1 MIRRAPAAVARVV
14 WEEGMHLA
22 PQHFQLHRRHLE
34 ATSTSAIGV
43 LHAFPYGV
51 ASCEIDAD
59 ALRNGTLSMLH
70 ARGILPD
77 GTPFDIPDGDVAP
90 EPSPLAD
97 RFSPTRDAH
106 LVHLAL
112 PTWSGNAANVWS
124 DEPVLG
130 AQGTA
135 PRTRHRFVRGA
146 RTVTDETTGQD
157 PVSVTFAMRQCRL
170 LLDEECTADDVTM
183 PVARVRRDGAG
194 SYVLDPRYIPPCLR
208 IGASTRLV
216 EFTHRLVGML
226 DAKGQA
232 LAAALAPA
240 SNATGSGSAQAYL
253 GNELA
258 TRWLLHAVRTAE
270 APLRHMLQ
278 SQDAHP
284 EQLWLEVLR
293 LAGALCTFSLTVSAR
308 ELPAYAHDDP
318 QTSFDAIERF
328 LREQLDVMVAVRAVV
343 APLTQLAD
351 VLYGA
356 PISDARCYEPTARW
370 FLAVRSSVG
379 VSRTVALVPQLT
391 KVCATKFVLEL
402 VRRAY
407 HGLALEHLPAPP
419 AAIAP
424 RPDFAYFELT
434 LDGPCAK
441 ALRDTREIGV
451 YMPAGLP
458 DIELQVA
465 VLVPE

>member
-1 MIRRAPAAVARVV
+1 MRRAPTAVARVV

-22 PQHFQLHRRHLE
+22 PQHFQMHRRHLE
-34 ATSTSAIGV
+34 ATTTSALDV

-51 ASCEIDAD
+51 ASCEIDAE
-59 ALRNGTLSMLH
+59 ALRNGTLSLVH
-70 ARGILPD
+70 ARGIFPD
-77 GTPFDIPDGDVAP
+77 GTPFDMPEGDALP
-90 EPSPLAD
+90 EESSLAN

-112 PTWSGNAANVWS
+112 PGWRSGAANVWNETVAVGM
-124 DEPVLG
+124 DAP
-130 AQGTA
+130 A
-135 PRTRHRFVRGA
+135 PRERHRFLRGE

-170 LLDEECTADDVTM
+170 LLDDECTADDVTL
-183 PVARVRRDGAG
+183 PIGRVRRDGAG
-194 SYVLDPRYIPPCLR
+194 SYVLDPLFIPPCLR

-216 EFTHRLVGML
+216 ELTHRLVGML
-226 DAKGQA
+226 EAKGQA
-232 LAAALAPA
+232 LASTLAPSA
-240 SNATGSGSAQAYL
+240 STTGAAAAQAYQ

-258 TRWLLHAVRTAE
+258 TRWLLHAVRSAE
-270 APLRHMLQ
+270 APLRHMLR
-278 SQDAHP
+278 SRDAHP

-293 LAGALCTFSLTVSAR
+293 LAGALCTFSLSVSAR
-308 ELPAYAHDDP
+308 DLPTYDHDAP
-318 QTSFDAIERF
+318 QASFDAIERF
-328 LREQLDVMVAVRAVV
+328 LREQLDVVVTVRAVV

-356 PISDARCYEPTARW
+356 PLADARCYEPAARW

-379 VSRTVALVPQLT
+379 IARTVALVPQLT

-402 VRRAY
+402 VKRAY
-407 HGLALEHLPAPP
+407 HGLALEHVPSPP
-419 AAIAP
+419 PAIAP
-424 RPDFAYFELT
+424 RPEFAYFELT

-451 YMPAGLP
+451 YVPAGLP

>member
-1 MIRRAPAAVARVV
+1 MIRRAPASAARVV

-34 ATSTSAIGV
+34 ATTTSAIDV

-51 ASCEIDAD
+51 ASCEVDAD
-59 ALRNGTLSMLH
+59 ALRNGTLTLLH

-77 GTPFDIPDGDVAP
+77 GTPFDIPHGDASP
-90 EPSPLAD
+90 DPSVLHA

-106 LVHLAL
+106 VIHLAL
-112 PTWSGNAANVWS
+112 PTWRGGVANVWS
-124 DEPVLG
+124 DTSTVSLD
-130 AQGTA
+130 A
-135 PRTRHRFVRGA
+135 PQPRERHRFIRGE
-146 RTVTDETTGQD
+146 RLVTDETTGQD

-170 LLDEECTADDVTM
+170 LLDDEVTPDDVTL
-183 PVARVRRDGAG
+183 PIARVRRDGAG
-194 SYVLDPRYIPPCLR
+194 SYVLDPQFIPPSLR
-208 IGASTRLV
+208 MGASTRLV

-226 DAKGQA
+226 EAKGQA
-232 LAAALAPA
+232 LASTLTTSGGGAAA
-240 SNATGSGSAQAYL
+240 GGAQAYL

-258 TRWLLHAVRTAE
+258 TRWLLHAVRSAE
-270 APLRHMLQ
+270 APLRHMLR
-278 SQDAHP
+278 SREVHP

-308 ELPAYAHDDP
+308 DLPAYDHDAP

-328 LREQLDVMVAVRAVV
+328 LREQLDVVVSVRAVV

-356 PISDARCYEPTARW
+356 PVSDARCYEPTARW
-370 FLAVRSSVG
+370 YLAVRSSIG

-407 HGLALEHLPAPP
+407 HGLAIEHVPAPP
-419 AAIAP
+419 PAIAP
-424 RPDFAYFELT
+424 RPEYAYFELT

-451 YMPAGLP
+451 YVPAGLP
-458 DIELQVA
+458 DIEMHVA

>member
-14 WEEGMHLA
+14 WEEGMALA

-34 ATSTSAIGV
+34 TSTTSALGV

-51 ASCEIDAD
+51 ASCEIDAE
-59 ALRNGTLSMLH
+59 ALRNGTLSLVH

-90 EPSPLAD
+90 EPSLLAD

-106 LVHLAL
+106 VIHLAL
-112 PTWSGNAANVWS
+112 PTWSGNSANVWS
-124 DEPVLG
+124 ETPAIG
-130 AQGTA
+130 EHTPA
-135 PRTRHRFVRGA
+135 PRERHRFVRGE

-170 LLDEECTADDVTM
+170 LLDEECTKDDITL
-183 PVARVRRDGAG
+183 PIARVRRDGAG
-194 SYVLDPRYIPPCLR
+194 SFVMDPRYIPPSVR

-226 DAKGQA
+226 EAKGQA
-232 LAAALAPA
+232 LSAALAPA
-240 SNATGSGSAQAYL
+240 GDAAPNASAQAYL

-258 TRWLLHAVRTAE
+258 TRWLLHAIRTAE

-293 LAGALCTFSLTVSAR
+293 LAGSLCTFSLQVSAR
-308 ELPAYAHDDP
+308 DLPLYSHDDP
-318 QTSFDAIERF
+318 QVSFDAIERF
-328 LREQLDVMVAVRAVV
+328 LREQLDVVVSVRAIV

-356 PISDARCYEPTARW
+356 PITDARCYEPTARW
-370 FLAVRSSVG
+370 FLAVRSSIG

-407 HGLALEHLPAPP
+407 HGLSIEHVPAPP
-419 AAIAP
+419 PAIAP
-424 RPDFAYFELT
+424 RPEFAYFELT

-451 YMPAGLP
+451 YVPAGLP
-458 DIELQVA
+458 DIEMQVA